1 MKRNA
6 YLDLA
11 AKMGREFRCRAIA
24 FIPLLGG
31 SSTRASSWVFDSAAF
46 GVFFKTLTAFCEA
59 ISLGRLNTSPDMA
72 LANANFRLFPWC
84 TVPPLPLS
92 LFNHFILALI
102 LLFFIFILF
111 NLFFFPILPVAVS
124 QSQMIEILRETKTTH
139 HHWCWTA
146 GGGSAIISPR
156 RYSKLLICESWLMRQ
171 VEGMSF
177 TGNELYVES
186 RIHDPQFRFPTS
198 IGFGRSK
205 LVKVCVPDLDP
216 VQPARTQKNQN
227 TSGRIVPKSRNFWLK
242 IPSRSGNR
250 NRFNTSVSATQ
261 TVLALKFFQ

>member
-1 MKRNA
+1 MKINA

-11 AKMGREFRCRAIA
+11 AKMGREFRCRVIA
-24 FIPLLGG
+24 FIPLLGV

-124 QSQMIEILRETKTTH
+124 QSQIIEILRETKTM
-139 HHWCWTA
+139 HHWCWWTVD
-146 GGGSAIISPR
+146 GGAIISPR
-156 RYSKLLICESWLMRQ
+156 TVVDSLNSWFASHETGR
-171 VEGMSF
+171 
-177 TGNELYVES
+177 GNEFHREWTLC
-186 RIHDPQFRFPTS
+186 RITIHDPQFRFPTS

-205 LVKVCVPDLDP
+205 LVKVCVPDLEP

-261 TVLALKFFQ
+261 TVHALKFFQ